1 MTLLKTLVFT
11 LLVPGTVAG
20 LIPYLLLTYGRILP
34 PLPVA
39 PLRYLGTAVLVL
51 GVLIYLWCA
60 AEFVVRG
67 RGTPSPTDPPRELVV
82 SGLYR
87 FSRNPMYVGVASVLF
102 GIALYSG
109 SAEVLVYAVWVLT
122 GFHLRVVYY
131 EEPTLERCF
140 GHSFRRYCREVP
152 RWLPRLG

>member
-109 SAEVLVYAVWVLT
+109 SAEVLVYAVLVLT

-140 GHSFRRYCREVP
+140 GHSFRRYCCEVP